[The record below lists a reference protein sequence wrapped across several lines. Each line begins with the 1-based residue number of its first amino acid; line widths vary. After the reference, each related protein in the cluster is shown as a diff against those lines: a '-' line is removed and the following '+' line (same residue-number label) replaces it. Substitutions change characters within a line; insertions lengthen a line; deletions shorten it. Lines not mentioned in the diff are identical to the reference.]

1 MKLLKYIV
9 MALLFASC
17 AKKEIK
23 VPVIPVAG
31 IQEIKNFSEVW
42 VFFEV
47 KGTDTIALLNR
58 SNTIIST
65 NWVYNIDKKLPL
77 KKVISVLKK
86 MKYKHKNGMHAD
98 KKTLDFFSYSNQIN
112 KMLSFIEFT
121 QVKYKGDSTTS
132 KELLKLKGDVYANY
146 HNVNLR
152 FYKNT
157 VYINDSDIGSEDIK
171 ETLQEFIDFSAEGR
185 QTMIHLNFQDNLT
198 YQAYLEYRTMVFSM
212 QSAAIKI
219 SVNEFIFDRSKIPD
233 CNC

>member
-1 MKLLKYIV
+1 MKLLRV
-9 MALLFASC
+9 VFLALLFASC
-17 AKKEIK
+17 SKKEIQ
-23 VPVIPVAG
+23 VPVISIEG

-47 KGTDTIALLNR
+47 KNSDTVATLNR

-77 KKVISVLKK
+77 KKVIPVLKK
-86 MKYKHKNGMHAD
+86 MQYKHKNGMHAD
-98 KKTLDFFSYSNQIN
+98 KKTLDYFSYSNKTN
-112 KMLSFIEFT
+112 NMLSFLEFT
-121 QVKYKGDSTTS
+121 QVKYKGDATTS
-132 KELLKLKGDVYANY
+132 KELLKLEGEKYANFY
-146 HNVNLR
+146 NINLK

-157 VYINDSDIGSEDIK
+157 VYINDSDVGSEGLK
-171 ETLQEFIDFSAEGR
+171 KTLKEFIDFSAEGR

-198 YQAYLEYRTMVFSM
+198 YQEYLGVRTMVFAM